1 MAMERGPGL
10 DGLMEEVVEG
20 RFGGDF
26 FAVNGDGDLS
36 AQKRRRI

>member
-1 MAMERGPGL
+1 
-10 DGLMEEVVEG
+10 MEEVVEG

-36 AQKRRRI
+36 AQNDAGYEVEQQHITWV